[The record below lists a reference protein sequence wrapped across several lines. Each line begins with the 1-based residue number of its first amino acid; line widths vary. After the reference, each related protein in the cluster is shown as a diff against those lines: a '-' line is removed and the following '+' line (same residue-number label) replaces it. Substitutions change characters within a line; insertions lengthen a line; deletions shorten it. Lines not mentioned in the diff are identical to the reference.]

1 MKIVARIVNGRAH
14 IASRPRRRL
23 ESRANP
29 SRASRELRRAV
40 RPHTSTLDAMRAVLS
55 RATHPL
61 RRRVSFASRRG
72 RDVARVATRRAS
84 PESPPPVPD
93 TRDFSLLA
101 DADDPH
107 PRAADGRVALKG
119 MRRNELADWLESV
132 GEKRSRADSLFRV
145 MYRETSTNA
154 DVDESEAFGAKF
166 KARLLEKATMDG
178 DLKIRD
184 TRVATD
190 GTRKVTYELVGEGGG
205 TVESVLI
212 PALRENGRTT
222 VCVSSQLG
230 CAMNC
235 QFCYT
240 AKMGLRKNLTA
251 AQIVEQV
258 VHARRMVGA
267 NEVSNVVFMG
277 MGEPLHNVSEVL
289 RACDILLD
297 DKGLA
302 FSRNKVTVSTSGL
315 VPQMERFLRE
325 SEASLAVSLNA
336 TTDYIRNWIM
346 PINRKYNLETLLGLL
361 RREFPRAKL
370 GRHQRQVFFE
380 YIMLE
385 GVNDSDEDADRLVDI
400 ARDVPCKI
408 NLIYFNT
415 HDGSEFKC
423 SDQERIKTFRQRISD
438 AGVTCTIRQS
448 RGDEEASACGQLGNP
463 GDNALW
469 KPEPP
474 RMRDPR
480 TRAQRL

>member
-1 MKIVARIVNGRAH
+1 MRRTRSNVGRFA
-14 IASRPRRRL
+14 ASAPLNRRRREPSSSSPRRAL
-23 ESRANP
+23 DAALADAMLRAAL
-29 SRASRELRRAV
+29 SSARACASSRRARV
-40 RPHTSTLDAMRAVLS
+40 R
-55 RATHPL
+55 
-61 RRRVSFASRRG
+61 
-72 RDVARVATRRAS
+72 ARVRRARARVLTVAAS
-84 PESPPPVPD
+84 PDAPPPVPD
-93 TRDFSLLA
+93 VRAF
-101 DADDPH
+101 DAAPLDVDALDAF
-107 PRAADGRVALKG
+107 PRLSSGKYALKG
-119 MRRNELADWLESV
+119 MRRAELADWLAHV
-132 GEKRSRADSLFRV
+132 GEKRSRADSVFRA
-145 MYRETSTNA
+145 MYRELGGDA
-154 DVDESEAFGAKF
+154 DASEAFGDKF
-166 KARLLEKATMDG
+166 KARLEVLGSFDG
-178 DLKIRD
+178 DLELSD
-184 TRVATD
+184 TRLATD
-190 GTRKVTYELVGEGGG
+190 GTRKVTYNLRGSGGG

-212 PALRENGRTT
+212 PALTERGRTT

-240 AKMGLRKNLTA
+240 AKMGLRKNLSA

-258 VHARRMVGA
+258 VQARRMVGA
-267 NEVSNVVFMG
+267 SEVSNVVFMG
-277 MGEPLHNVSEVL
+277 MGEPLHNVDEVL
-289 RACDILLD
+289 KAVSILLD
-297 DKGLA
+297 PKGLG

-346 PINRKYNLETLLGLL
+346 PINRKYNLEMLLGLL
-361 RREFPRAKL
+361 RREFPRQSL

-385 GVNDSDEDADRLVDI
+385 GVNDSDEDADRLVEI
-400 ARDVPCKI
+400 ARDIPCKI

-423 SDQERIKTFRQRISD
+423 SDQERINAFRQRVSD

-448 RGDEEASACGQLGNP
+448 RGDEEMSACGQLGKPDDEAN
-463 GDNALW
+463 W
-469 KPEPP
+469 KPPPP

>member
-1 MKIVARIVNGRAH
+1 
-14 IASRPRRRL
+14 
-23 ESRANP
+23 
-29 SRASRELRRAV
+29 
-40 RPHTSTLDAMRAVLS
+40 MRAALS

-61 RRRVSFASRRG
+61 RRRVAFASRRG
-72 RDVARVATRRAS
+72 RDAARVATRRAS

-119 MRRNELADWLESV
+119 MRRHELSDWLESV

-145 MYRETSTNA
+145 MYREMATNA

-212 PALRENGRTT
+212 PALKENGRTT

-361 RREFPRAKL
+361 RREFPRVKL

-423 SDQERIKTFRQRISD
+423 SGQERIKAFKQRISD

>member
-1 MKIVARIVNGRAH
+1 MCDERKSSGRV
-14 IASRPRRRL
+14 
-23 ESRANP
+23 
-29 SRASRELRRAV
+29 SRESCVGPVPTSRFRFARFLLFGPDSTARAPAV
-40 RPHTSTLDAMRAVLS
+40 RPRVMRAALS

-61 RRRVSFASRRG
+61 RHRVSPTG
-72 RDVARVATRRAS
+72 RERARVARRRAS

-93 TRDFSLLA
+93 TRDFSALA
-101 DADDPH
+101 DAARPY
-107 PRAADGRVALKG
+107 PRATDGRVALKG
-119 MRRNELADWLESV
+119 MRREELADWLESV
-132 GEKRSRADSLFRV
+132 GEKRSRVDSLFRV
-145 MYRETSTNA
+145 MYRETATNA
-154 DVDESEAFGAKF
+154 DVDDTETFGAKF
-166 KARLLEKATMDG
+166 KARLLEKASMDG
-178 DLKIRD
+178 DLKILD

-205 TVESVLI
+205 VVESVLI

-277 MGEPLHNVSEVL
+277 MGEPLHNADEVL

-297 DKGLA
+297 EKGLG

-346 PINRKYNLETLLGLL
+346 PINRKYNLEALLGLL
-361 RREFPRAKL
+361 RREFPRVKL

-385 GVNDSDEDADRLVDI
+385 GVNDSDEDADRLAEI
-400 ARDVPCKI
+400 SRDVPCKI

-415 HDGSEFKC
+415 HEGSEFKC
-423 SDQERIKTFRQRISD
+423 SDQERIKAFRQRISD

-463 GDNALW
+463 GDAALW
-469 KPEPP
+469 KPAPP
-474 RMRDPR
+474 RARDPR
-480 TRAQRL
+480 TRARRP